1 MTGAVFEMPASP
13 TYWDG
18 PALNLIR
25 IIDPLGEAIAWFSPD
40 HGACCAGYAVRAASG
55 VTRSETSW
63 RDIVAGSPSNPT
75 VTASEHDAAAT
86 DASWRFV
93 ERDPASCT
101 LDWTLNT
108 GEHVEHRRLT
118 ATLTD
123 ARLSLV
129 LLVHNAGGKPIPAGA
144 RMRIALTSPPTI
156 VNRSA
161 VDASPPSPDDDPR
174 HLHTDSRIVLT
185 VDADPGPGTVRTD
198 VVRETIHCHISDHP
212 SGEAVPTIQP
222 GMVRRLSVLIGA

>member
-1 MTGAVFEMPASP
+1 MPASP

-40 HGACCAGYAVRAASG
+40 HGACCAGYAVREASG
-55 VTRSETSW
+55 FTRSGTSW

-75 VTASEHDAAAT
+75 VTASEHDAAT

-101 LDWTLNT
+101 MDWTLNT
-108 GEHVEHRRLT
+108 VEHVEHRRLT

-129 LLVHNAGGKPIPAGA
+129 LLVHNAGSEPIPAGA

-174 HLHTDSRIVLT
+174 HLHADSRIVLT
-185 VDADPGPGTVRTD
+185 IDADPGPGTVRTD
-198 VVRETIHCHISDHP
+198 VVHETTYCRISDHP
-212 SGEAVPTIQP
+212 SGEALPTIQP
-222 GMVRRLSVLIGA
+222 GMFRRLSVVIGA